1 MNKGLMDIIEEYLPD
16 IYLERI
22 LGISLIQ
29 EDYPEDSIENN
40 KNKIRGEI

>member
-1 MNKGLMDIIEEYLPD
+1 MNKGLSDIIEEYLPD

-29 EDYPEDSIENN
+29 EDYFEDIIENN
-40 KNKIRGEI
+40 IKIKGEI